1 MLKQSKEIWYNISKK
16 SLLASLG
23 KISALT
29 RRYFMDTVSDSTESP
44 QMEQTLTEAQ
54 RTEIEKHKYC
64 LSQERGY
71 DVGLDVATDDWL
83 QNHAEKWCQHR
94 QQQML
99 AMQREE
105 IRKHLWIESE
115 KAHKDLGRTAK
126 LDWIQKY
133 AAKWRRWYDREY
145 NSN

>member
-1 MLKQSKEIWYNISKK
+1 MDNLSKCGQSPE
-16 SLLASLG
+16 
-23 KISALT
+23 
-29 RRYFMDTVSDSTESP
+29 
-44 QMEQTLTEAQ
+44 MEQEFGEAQ
-54 RTEIEKHKYC
+54 RAEIEKHKYF

-71 DVGLDVATDDWL
+71 DVGLTVATEDWL
-83 QNHAEKWCQHR
+83 LHHAQQCGEHR
-94 QQQML
+94 QEQML

-145 NSN
+145 GRNEA